1 MTIRKLK
8 RSTWAKIIIGAIVV
22 LLLSLSPLYAEYE
35 KPIGENDL
43 PVNAL
48 TFLQEHFPNDKVAFA
63 KVDNDYFCRSYEVI
77 LSSGAKVGFRR
88 NGEWAS
94 VETKYNHT
102 IPPGIV
108 PQQINEYL
116 QTHFP
121 NTVITEISRDRK
133 EYEVELSNSLELTF
147 DSKSFF
153 LTDYDD

>member
-22 LLLSLSPLYAEYE
+22 LLLGLSPLYAEYE

-94 VETKYNHT
+94 VETKYKHT
-102 IPPGIV
+102 IPRGIV
-108 PQQINEYL
+108 GQQINE
-116 QTHFP
+116 
-121 NTVITEISRDRK
+121 
-133 EYEVELSNSLELTF
+133 
-147 DSKSFF
+147 
-153 LTDYDD
+153 